1 LAWQLKVQGKWDIL
15 GDVSLRL
22 SMKMRQRFDYMLSWE
37 DNDAADVQFDST
49 FIVASEAQSDSMRIF
64 DGTRVVT
71 SFLTEMLFC
80 FQIEIST
87 AFSLNG
93 TKTKR

>member
-1 LAWQLKVQGKWDIL
+1 MGTAVEGTGKWDIL

-22 SMKMRQRFDYMLSWE
+22 SMKMRQRFACMLSWE
-37 DNDAADVQFDST
+37 DNDAVDVQFDPT
-49 FIVASEAQSDSMRIF
+49 FIVASDRMRIF

>member
-1 LAWQLKVQGKWDIL
+1 
-15 GDVSLRL
+15 
-22 SMKMRQRFDYMLSWE
+22 
-37 DNDAADVQFDST
+37 VQFDST
-49 FIVASEAQSDSMRIF
+49 FIVASEAQSDRMRIF

-87 AFSLNG
+87 AFLLNG